1 MEPTHETMQQVCE
14 AIAPMLSDP
23 RYAELITRDL
33 ANRGLLRQADAVE
46 HSNWRGRA
54 RHSEVT
60 VESVDRA
67 PIVKLTLG
75 TGEERYGLG
84 LSAGAAARIGQM
96 LLDGAAEARRIDPNA
111 L

>member
-1 MEPTHETMQQVCE
+1 MEPTHETMQKVSE
-14 AIAPMLSDP
+14 SIAPALSDP

-33 ANRGLLRQADAVE
+33 ASRGLLRQADAVE

-54 RHSEVT
+54 RQSEVT
-60 VESVDRA
+60 VDPLGGTA
-67 PIVKLTLG
+67 IVKLTLG
-75 TGEERYGLG
+75 AGKDRYGLG
-84 LSAGAAARIGQM
+84 LSAAAAAHLGQA

>member
-60 VESVDRA
+60 VEYSNRA
-67 PIVKLTLG
+67 AVVKLTLWAG
-75 TGEERYGLG
+75 MERYGLVMNPSHAEQ
-84 LSAGAAARIGQM
+84 LSQE

>member
-1 MEPTHETMQQVCE
+1 MEPTHETMQQVSE

-33 ANRGLLRQADAVE
+33 ASRGLLRQADAIE
-46 HSNWRGRA
+46 HSNWCGRA
-54 RHSEVT
+54 RQSEVT
-60 VESVDRA
+60 VEPVDRA

-84 LSAGAAARIGQM
+84 MSPSHADRLGQA